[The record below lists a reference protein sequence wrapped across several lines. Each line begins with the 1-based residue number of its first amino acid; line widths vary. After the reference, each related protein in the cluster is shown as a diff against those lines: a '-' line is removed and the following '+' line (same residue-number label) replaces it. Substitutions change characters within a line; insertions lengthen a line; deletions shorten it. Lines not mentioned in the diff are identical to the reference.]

1 MTVSKR
7 KRIPDIL
14 GLHVLLCVYTL
25 SKFPQCNR
33 VPSQTTPESIS
44 IIFGNWINKPVF
56 TFSAFQ
62 CSHCWWKTSLF
73 LFNISQLLSSVHKIH
88 DTVSHHS
95 HDISNINLKWHC
107 TCFLKQNLRH
117 YFKSK
122 ITNPSNLFHHL
133 YKNI

>member
-62 CSHCWWKTSLF
+62 SSHCWWKTALF

-95 HDISNINLKWHC
+95 HDISNINLKWQR
-107 TCFLKQNLRH
+107 TNLRH
-117 YFKSK
+117 YLKAKSQILQICFIIY
-122 ITNPSNLFHHL
+122 ITYSWT
-133 YKNI
+133 K

>member
-44 IIFGNWINKPVF
+44 IIFGNWIYKPVF

-62 CSHCWWKTSLF
+62 CSHCWWKTALF
-73 LFNISQLLSSVHKIH
+73 FCLIYLNYFPQSIKSIKQFPIIVMIYQISIWNDNVHVLTKFK
-88 DTVSHHS
+88 T
-95 HDISNINLKWHC
+95 L
-107 TCFLKQNLRH
+107 
-117 YFKSK
+117 FKSK

-133 YKNI
+133 YNI

>member
-44 IIFGNWINKPVF
+44 IIFGNWIYKPVF

-62 CSHCWWKTSLF
+62 CSHCWWKTALF

-88 DTVSHHS
+88 ETVMIYQ
-95 HDISNINLKWHC
+95 ISIWNDNVHVLTKFK
-107 TCFLKQNLRH
+107 TL
-117 YFKSK
+117 FKSK

-133 YKNI
+133 YNIHK

>member
-44 IIFGNWINKPVF
+44 IIFGNWIYINL
-56 TFSAFQ
+56 FSHF
-62 CSHCWWKTSLF
+62 L
-73 LFNISQLLSSVHKIH
+73 LFNVHIVDERQHFFCLIYLNYFPQSIKSIKQFPIIVMIYQISIWNDNVHVLTKFK
-88 DTVSHHS
+88 T
-95 HDISNINLKWHC
+95 L
-107 TCFLKQNLRH
+107 
-117 YFKSK
+117 FKSK

-133 YKNI
+133 YNI